1 MDWNALLMALI
12 IFPVIWGFSA
22 AFHTRAYLLLGLSVL
37 FLMTSL
43 GGCVVFMRN
52 WKIVMA
58 DPPVAV
64 LGRTLFVLGYMLSV
78 VVSIIAIVRE
88 RKQRRDVMQRN
99 KNGTAEPTSPGD
111 VATRAA
117 PEK

>member
-22 AFHTRAYLLLGLSVL
+22 AFHTRAYLLLALSVV
-37 FLMTSL
+37 FLVTSL

-58 DPPVAV
+58 DPPMAV
-64 LGRTLFVLGYMLSV
+64 LGRNLFVLGYMLSV
-78 VVSIIAIVRE
+78 VVSIVAIVRE
-88 RKQRRDVMQRN
+88 RRQRRAVRHNRN
-99 KNGTAEPTSPGD
+99 GNAEPTSPGD